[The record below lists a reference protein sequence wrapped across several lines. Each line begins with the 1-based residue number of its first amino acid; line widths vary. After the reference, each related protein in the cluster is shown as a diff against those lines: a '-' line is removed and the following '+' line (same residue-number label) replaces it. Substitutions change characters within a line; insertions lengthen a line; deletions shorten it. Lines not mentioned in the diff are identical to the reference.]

1 MQVSD
6 GFWLTFREETY
17 AYSKHPRILWIKNLL
32 AEICLFNTQEYRV
45 FTQVASIYI
54 NLLEQK
60 TRLHKKRVQL
70 PQDWF
75 GTPTW
80 PPFHCFGTPIWL
92 PWRHVKTQEPV
103 EAKQDQAVTYTWV
116 TAKL

>member
-32 AEICLFNTQEYRV
+32 TEICLFNTQEYRV

-75 GTPTW
+75 GHQHGGR
-80 PPFHCFGTPIWL
+80 FIVLGHQYG
-92 PWRHVKTQEPV
+92 RRDVM
-103 EAKQDQAVTYTWV
+103 
-116 TAKL
+116 